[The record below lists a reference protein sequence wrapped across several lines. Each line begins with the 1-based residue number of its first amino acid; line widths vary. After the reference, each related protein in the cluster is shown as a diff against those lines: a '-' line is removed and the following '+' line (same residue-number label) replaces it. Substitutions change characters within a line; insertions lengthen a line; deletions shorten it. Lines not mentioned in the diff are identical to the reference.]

1 VISTSNNVELLFH
14 HRWYFPETKRL
25 DAEKMLMS
33 PENSNGAFLIRNC
46 ESQAGE
52 LSLSGTLTSFQSPNY
67 FHMCSCETINV
78 INVK

>member
-1 VISTSNNVELLFH
+1 VLLFH

-52 LSLSGTLTSFQSPNY
+52 LSLSGTLTSF
-67 FHMCSCETINV
+67 
-78 INVK
+78 